1 MKYDSLDFKI
11 LCALQKDARVAFVD
25 LAKELNVSAGVVQ
38 ARYNKMRKAG
48 LIKGST
54 LILDMDKLGITCS
67 ASIGITAVASRI
79 EEVIDYIN
87 GLKIKDGVV
96 ISWITF
102 GRYNIASVTISKS
115 LIEVHKLKQLIRQH
129 PAVIEASI
137 NLNKDYYGNYEG
149 LITEETV
156 KE

>member
-11 LCALQKDARVAFVD
+11 LRALQKDARAAFAD
-25 LAKELNVSAGVVQ
+25 IAKELNVPAGIVQ

-54 LILDMDKLGITCS
+54 LILDMDKVGITCS
-67 ASIGITAVASRI
+67 ASIGITALASKI
-79 EEVIDYIN
+79 EEVIDHIN
-87 GLKIKDGVV
+87 GLKLKDAVV
-96 ISWITF
+96 ITWITF
-102 GRYNIASVTISKS
+102 GRYNISAVIFSKS
-115 LIEVHKLKQLIRQH
+115 LIEVHKIKQLIQQH

-137 NLNKDYYGNYEG
+137 NLNKNYYENYAG
-149 LITEETV
+149 LITEETF